1 MSCRIALISCVKS
14 KLPTAAPARDLY
26 TSSLFQKMRAYAEAN
41 ADRWYILSA
50 EHGLLSPDTVIEP
63 YERTLNRMRQ
73 HDRLKWAGR
82 VQEQLVNV
90 LPKECEVLI
99 IAGRRYHENISPF
112 LRERGYKVLLPF
124 EGLSMGRLLRALS
137 AASLNDV

>member
-1 MSCRIALISCVKS
+1 MSYRIALISCVKS

-63 YERTLNRMRQ
+63 YERTVNRMPQ
-73 HDRLKWAGR
+73 QDRLNWAAR
-82 VQEQLVNV
+82 VRDQLMHV
-90 LPKECEVLI
+90 LPKECEVII

-112 LRERGYKVLLPF
+112 LIEHGFKVSLPF
-124 EGLSMGRLLRALS
+124 DGLSMGRLLRALS
-137 AASLNDV
+137 TPSLKDV